1 MSKREKR
8 KDKSS
13 ELKKDNNKKN
23 EIKRKNLTKIKF

>member
-13 ELKKDNNKKN
+13 ESKKDNKKNN
-23 EIKRKNLTKIKF
+23 EIKRKNLAKISF

>member
-23 EIKRKNLTKIKF
+23 ETKRKNLTKIKF

>member
-13 ELKKDNNKKN
+13 ESKKEK
-23 EIKRKNLTKIKF
+23 ITKRKNLMSISF